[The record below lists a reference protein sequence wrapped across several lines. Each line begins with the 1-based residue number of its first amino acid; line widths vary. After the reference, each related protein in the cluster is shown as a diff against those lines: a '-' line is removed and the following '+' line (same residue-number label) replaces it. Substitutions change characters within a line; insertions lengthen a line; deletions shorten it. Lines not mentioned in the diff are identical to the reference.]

1 MYYTADTQLD
11 LTQIFFEYEVKF
23 QEFFQV
29 LIKEERKVYSMIIEN
44 NSKDANNIETAIAC
58 PKRVLQI
65 R

>member
-23 QEFFQV
+23 QEFSQV

-44 NSKDANNIETAIAC
+44 NRKMLIISK
-58 PKRVLQI
+58 RL
-65 R
+65 